1 MKFISNRSKSTCRFR
16 LTLINII
23 TLELISLVFTII
35 FKRYYI
41 QDLDQSRKELLIGNV
56 SQIIFKTP
64 RDTVTSWRMNRWKEN
79 APPCSKRGTINHR
92 TLKVNNSTRLPSF
105 RESKKYPPIFI
116 STVVMWVN
124 KDIPL

>member
-1 MKFISNRSKSTCRFR
+1 VKFISNRSKSTCRFR

-79 APPCSKRGTINHR
+79 APPCSERRTITYR
-92 TLKVNNSTRLPSF
+92 TESF
-105 RESKKYPPIFI
+105 SNLNLITFLRRAQKISANFRKYR
-116 STVVMWVN
+116 SHVG
-124 KDIPL
+124 